1 MKRQRIYLDTSVIG
15 GCLDA
20 EFAPWSNGLYQ
31 DFREGH
37 FVPVVSH
44 LVAAEL
50 VPAPQPVQE
59 KYQEL
64 LEFETEVLGE
74 SPEASALAA
83 KYGEH
88 RILPES
94 FTADGLHIA
103 LATVAAVDILVS
115 WNFKHIVRFDKIR
128 QFNAVSR
135 EAGYKEIEIYSPREV
150 SRYEQR

>member
-15 GCLDA
+15 GCLDD

-31 DFREGH
+31 VFREGH

-50 VPAPQPVQE
+50 VLAPQPVQA

-64 LEFETEVLGE
+64 LDFESEMLGE

-88 RILPES
+88 RMLPKS

-115 WNFKHIVRFDKIR
+115 WKLQAHRAVR
-128 QFNAVSR
+128 
-135 EAGYKEIEIYSPREV
+135 
-150 SRYEQR
+150 